1 MAVLWTCSTPAFS
14 SYLRASLEHRFPPVP
29 VSEAPSADAIVV
41 LGGAV
46 GVGGAS
52 GVEADLKDT
61 SDRVLHAAR
70 LYHAGKAP
78 VIITVSAL
86 IACEDPWKSE
96 AIAMRWFLNQLG
108 VPENAII
115 SETGSLNTSQDALKT
130 KRVLESKGLNR
141 VLLVTSVG
149 HMRRAL
155 ATFRSAGIQ
164 AIASP
169 TDYEILNCRK
179 SPSGNE
185 KFNILGFL
193 PDAEALADS
202 TKAIKEYFGFVVY
215 QWRGLIKGDYEEMNN
230 QRTGDGE

>member
-1 MAVLWTCSTPAFS
+1 
-14 SYLRASLEHRFPPVP
+14 
-29 VSEAPSADAIVV
+29 VV

-46 GVGGAS
+46 GVGEGP

-86 IACEDPWKSE
+86 IVCEDPWKSE
-96 AIAMRWFLNQLG
+96 AIAIGWFLNELG
-108 VPENAII
+108 VHENAII
-115 SETGSLNTSQDALKT
+115 SETGSMNTYQDALKT
-130 KRVLESKGLNR
+130 KRVLAAKGFSR
-141 VLLVTSVG
+141 ILLVTSAG

-155 ATFRSAGIQ
+155 ATFHSAGID
-164 AIASP
+164 AIPSP
-169 TDYEILNCRK
+169 TDHEILNCRK

-202 TKAIKEYFGFVVY
+202 TKAIKEYFGFVAY
-215 QWRGLIKGDYEEMNN
+215 QWRGLIKSADYA
-230 QRTGDGE
+230 D